1 MSEMIVGYVTEQTG
15 LVNVTHSD
23 GSSEALLS
31 YTAVRA
37 NDIIHTAE
45 NSTLVIVLDN
55 SNTLRIGPN
64 QTLVL
69 DAAVFEQTISAD
81 EVEAEKAAI
90 QKLLASDD
98 EVQGEGETAA
108 GEGTIS
114 SSMTAGS
121 FTEHGEN
128 LGFAW
133 AETLP
138 TRLEQN
144 VLPQTDDTTLLL
156 QSEAATT
163 VTSSTSSDT
172 TAPNVTM
179 NNLTTNDRTPELTGT
194 VDDPTATI
202 TVIIG
207 GVEYAANNN
216 GDGTWTLPDN
226 TVAQLPADGI
236 TDITVVATDPAGN
249 EGTDSGTVITDS
261 KTPTVTITEDANNNG
276 ILSSGELSGNVD
288 VSVAIPAGAVVG
300 DTIRVSDGT
309 TTTDIVLT
317 QPQID
322 SGNVTTSFASP
333 GEGNTITVTS
343 VLIDQNGNTSLTGSD
358 SATVDT
364 LSGSTGAA
372 PTVTITEDA
381 NNNGILSS
389 GQNGNTSLT
398 GSDSATVDTLGATLD
413 ITASDTNLSAGESTT
428 ITFQFSEDVLGFD
441 SDDVTV
447 AGGTL
452 TNFTL
457 VDNNTWTATFTQSGT
472 DTPVI
477 SVANGT
483 FTDLYGNNGTGDSL
497 TLNRNPVATDDTASV
512 NEDATVAGNLLSN
525 DTDPDTD
532 PRTVSSFRTGSEAGY
547 GDEGTLGSAYRGVY
561 GTLTLN
567 SDGSYSYTADQ
578 SVADKLATG
587 QTVTDNFT
595 YTVSDGK
602 GGTDTAQLTVTVT
615 GTNDAP
621 IANATQS
628 GTLLGLVGTDV
639 ADLLDLSGKQGIVV
653 YDVDNNISSVTLTW
667 SALIAV
673 TLGGDDP
680 FTLSSNLA
688 GELGLQISAPTR
700 TGVWLLGNP
709 ALLAT
714 YSVTIT
720 KAGGGT
726 IDNGLINELLGTF
739 EYHQSII
746 DAEILNSTSITVTDS
761 SGSSASADFADL
773 ANVNLL
779 GSSNASIIE
788 GNDTSQTLN
797 GTADNDRLYG
807 YGGDDTINASS
818 GNDILYGDDGNDTLN
833 AGDGNDMLI
842 GGIGNDILSGEAGND
857 VLHGGAGTDQI
868 SGGSGADRLYA
879 DTADTVDGGW
889 DTSETNDTAVDTLI
903 IEGSGTLNF
912 DNISHIEAID
922 LIDAGTQ
929 TILNLTAQD
938 VFDTSDT
945 NELYIRGGAND
956 YISIDASWTQGGTTT
971 VDGHTYDIYTG
982 TVSGSTVT
990 LNVEQD
996 IYVDPS

>member
-1 MSEMIVGYVTEQTG
+1 V
-15 LVNVTHSD
+15 
-23 GSSEALLS
+23 
-31 YTAVRA
+31 TAV
-37 NDIIHTAE
+37 
-45 NSTLVIVLDN
+45 LV
-55 SNTLRIGPN
+55 
-64 QTLVL
+64 
-69 DAAVFEQTISAD
+69 
-81 EVEAEKAAI
+81 
-90 QKLLASDD
+90 
-98 EVQGEGETAA
+98 
-108 GEGTIS
+108 
-114 SSMTAGS
+114 
-121 FTEHGEN
+121 
-128 LGFAW
+128 
-133 AETLP
+133 
-138 TRLEQN
+138 
-144 VLPQTDDTTLLL
+144 
-156 QSEAATT
+156 
-163 VTSSTSSDT
+163 
-172 TAPNVTM
+172 
-179 NNLTTNDRTPELTGT
+179 
-194 VDDPTATI
+194 
-202 TVIIG
+202 
-207 GVEYAANNN
+207 
-216 GDGTWTLPDN
+216 
-226 TVAQLPADGI
+226 
-236 TDITVVATDPAGN
+236 
-249 EGTDSGTVITDS
+249 
-261 KTPTVTITEDANNNG
+261 
-276 ILSSGELSGNVD
+276 
-288 VSVAIPAGAVVG
+288 
-300 DTIRVSDGT
+300 
-309 TTTDIVLT
+309 
-317 QPQID
+317 
-322 SGNVTTSFASP
+322 
-333 GEGNTITVTS
+333 
-343 VLIDQNGNTSLTGSD
+343 DQNGNTSS
-358 SATVDT
+358 
-364 LSGSTGAA
+364 
-372 PTVTITEDA
+372 
-381 NNNGILSS
+381 
-389 GQNGNTSLT
+389 T

-428 ITFQFSEDVLGFD
+428 VTFQFSEDVLGFD
-441 SDDVTV
+441 SGDVTV

-472 DTPVI
+472 DIPLI

-525 DTDPDTD
+525 DTDADSD
-532 PRTVSSFRTGSEAGY
+532 SRTVSAFRAGSEAGY
-547 GDEGTLGSAYRGVY
+547 GNEGTLGSAYQGVY

-578 SVADKLATG
+578 SVTDKLATG

-628 GTLLGLVGTDV
+628 GTLLGLVSTDV

-673 TLGGDDP
+673 TLGGSDP

-700 TGVWLLGNP
+700 TGLWVLGNP
-709 ALLAT
+709 TLLAT

-726 IDNGLINELLGTF
+726 IDNGVINELLGTF

-788 GNDTSQTLN
+788 GNDTSQTLS
-797 GTADNDRLYG
+797 GTVDNDRLYG
-807 YGGDDTINASS
+807 YGGDDTINAST
-818 GNDILYGDDGNDTLN
+818 GNDVVYGDDGNDTLN

-857 VLHGGAGTDQI
+857 FLHGGAGTDQL

-945 NELYIRGGAND
+945 NELYIRGGVND